1 MAADYLIEIGN
12 AIAGRETLFASV
24 MYSETEKRIAVKVGD
39 AAQSKGVHAGKLVQ
53 EIAKAM
59 GGSGG
64 GQQHFARGG
73 GGDAAKFKAAA
84 PVIHKALET
93 QIR

>member
-1 MAADYLIEIGN
+1 
-12 AIAGRETLFASV
+12 

-39 AAQSKGVHAGKLVQ
+39 AAQAKGVHAGKLVQ

-64 GQQHFARGG
+64 GQQQFAQG

-84 PVIHKALET
+84 PVIHKALEA
-93 QIR
+93 QIH

>member
-1 MAADYLIEIGN
+1 MVDWKTLEKKWQTRWAEASAFETDPD
-12 AIAGRETLFASV
+12 REKPKYA
-24 MYSETEKRIAVKVGD
+24 R
-39 AAQSKGVHAGKLVQ
+39 HAGKLVQ

-64 GQQHFARGG
+64 GQQHFVQGG

-84 PVIHKALET
+84 PVIHKALEA
-93 QIR
+93 QIH